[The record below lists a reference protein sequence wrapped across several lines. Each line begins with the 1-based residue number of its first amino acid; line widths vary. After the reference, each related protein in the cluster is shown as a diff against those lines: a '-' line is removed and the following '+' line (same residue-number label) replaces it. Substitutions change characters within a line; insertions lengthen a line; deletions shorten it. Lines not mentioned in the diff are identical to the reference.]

1 MQPRSLEL
9 SRKRADN
16 SLLDPESGLNSLT
29 KLVGGWTRQ
38 YSEPPERCCHTM
50 QAIAGKVFAYGGM
63 FSSKLPLSLVA
74 LASKVYVY
82 DPNTELWTMRET
94 GGEWIS
100 PGISDTASVSINDAL
115 YVYGGCDLH
124 GNVTNGLYRFDT
136 ESLSWYNLTPHHS
149 DTSPIKV
156 RGCGMVAFGSSSLG
170 VFGGTWMPLSRDGCT
185 NTFHVYDLQTGN
197 YYNTSIIIILY
208 TMPFPF

>member
-1 MQPRSLEL
+1 
-9 SRKRADN
+9 
-16 SLLDPESGLNSLT
+16 
-29 KLVGGWTRQ
+29 
-38 YSEPPERCCHTM
+38 M

-63 FSSKLPLSLVA
+63 FSSKLPRDLSLVA

-136 ESLSWYNLTPHHS
+136 ESLSWYNLTHTIPTPDQSKSVDVGWLHLGAVALEFLVVLGCPLVEMVALTHFMCMTFKQVQCHS
-149 DTSPIKV
+149 HFD
-156 RGCGMVAFGSSSLG
+156 GMV
-170 VFGGTWMPLSRDGCT
+170 
-185 NTFHVYDLQTGN
+185 
-197 YYNTSIIIILY
+197 YYIQHDS
-208 TMPFPF
+208 